1 MLRNDKGKSLIE
13 DLDNYTVVDIETT
26 GLNWKFNKILEISA
40 LKVRNHKVIAE
51 FLELINPHEPIPRFI
66 KNLTGITD
74 EMVKEALELDVVLR
88 KFQEFLADDIIVGHN
103 VNFDVNFLY
112 DNFYFILGETLS
124 NHFVDTLRIARKL
137 LPELRHHR
145 LDDLTSFFGIELR
158 DKHRALNDCLL
169 TNKVYLKMCD
179 MVYDRYRTW
188 DKFQKQFKQLESY
201 SFVTRKKK

>member
-1 MLRNDKGKSLIE
+1 M
-13 DLDNYTVVDIETT
+13 
-26 GLNWKFNKILEISA
+26 
-40 LKVRNHKVIAE
+40 
-51 FLELINPHEPIPRFI
+51 
-66 KNLTGITD
+66 
-74 EMVKEALELDVVLR
+74 
-88 KFQEFLADDIIVGHN
+88 
-103 VNFDVNFLY
+103 NFLY

-188 DKFQKQFKQLESY
+188 DKFQKQFKQIEK
-201 SFVTRKKK
+201 V

>member
-1 MLRNDKGKSLIE
+1 MLRNDKVKSLIE

-51 FLELINPHEPIPRFI
+51 FSELINPHEPIPRFI

-188 DKFQKQFKQLESY
+188 DKFQKQFKQIEK
-201 SFVTRKKK
+201 V